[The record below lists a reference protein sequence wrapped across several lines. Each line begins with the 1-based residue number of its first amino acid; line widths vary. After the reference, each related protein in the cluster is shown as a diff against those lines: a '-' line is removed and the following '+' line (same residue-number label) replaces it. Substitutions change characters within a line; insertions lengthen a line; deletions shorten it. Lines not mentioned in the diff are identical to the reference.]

1 MKINLTPVR
10 SDEQLEVSR
19 EGDTLILNGEPFDF
33 SPLAA
38 GASLPAW
45 AIASGWFDGQ
55 VERVDGQLELTIR
68 LPHAA
73 NAPES
78 TRFPKPITVTADGPV
93 DLPAYDS
100 PAQDPEP
107 EVAE

>member
-1 MKINLTPVR
+1 MKISLTPVR

-33 SPLAA
+33 SPLAP
-38 GASLPAW
+38 GASLPAE
-45 AIASGWFDGQ
+45 AIASEWFVGH
-55 VERVDGQLELTIR
+55 VERVGGELELTIR

-78 TRFPKPITVTADGPV
+78 TRFPVPITVTADGPV
-93 DLPAYDS
+93 ELPAYDS
-100 PAQDPEP
+100 PAQEPEP
-107 EVAE
+107 EAAE